1 MPLSQGRKILAIPGP
16 SVIPDRVLNAMHRA
30 SPNIYEGEI
39 VSEVEGM
46 IPDLRAVARTEHEVA
61 IYICNGHGAWEASL
75 RNVVKPG
82 DRILAIQT
90 GRFGTNWGVLA
101 SQMGVDVQKLD
112 FGMQSPADANKL
124 EEVLRADTE
133 GKIKAVTTVQV
144 DTATSVKN
152 DVAELKNAIVAAG
165 HDALFMVDCIASL
178 GCDRYEMDAWGAD
191 VTVAACQKG
200 LMTPPGLG
208 FVYFND
214 KAKSFRKH
222 AVPGQYWDWVPR
234 AEPEIFY
241 QYFGGTPPVSH
252 LYGLREALDM
262 LVHEEGI
269 ENVWSRHEAL
279 AGAYWAALDAWG
291 SKGSMKH
298 NIADRAFR
306 TVAVS
311 TIETAEDDAQKIRD
325 WCEKEAGVT
334 LGIGI
339 GFGTPSS
346 AEARRRF
353 RIGHMGHNN
362 IPMMMGVA
370 GAIDA
375 AMKALGIEHGE
386 GALDAASRALAA
398 SVNRNA

>member
-165 HDALFMVDCIASL
+165 HDALF
-178 GCDRYEMDAWGAD
+178 R
-191 VTVAACQKG
+191 
-200 LMTPPGLG
+200 
-208 FVYFND
+208 N
-214 KAKSFRKH
+214 
-222 AVPGQYWDWVPR
+222 
-234 AEPEIFY
+234 
-241 QYFGGTPPVSH
+241 
-252 LYGLREALDM
+252 
-262 LVHEEGI
+262 
-269 ENVWSRHEAL
+269 
-279 AGAYWAALDAWG
+279 
-291 SKGSMKH
+291 
-298 NIADRAFR
+298 
-306 TVAVS
+306 
-311 TIETAEDDAQKIRD
+311 KI
-325 WCEKEAGVT
+325 
-334 LGIGI
+334 L
-339 GFGTPSS
+339 
-346 AEARRRF
+346 
-353 RIGHMGHNN
+353 
-362 IPMMMGVA
+362 
-370 GAIDA
+370 
-375 AMKALGIEHGE
+375 
-386 GALDAASRALAA
+386 
-398 SVNRNA
+398 